1 MEQKKDEF
9 FYFILNHSQE
19 LIMIYN
25 EQGCVEYYNDRLLE
39 LTGYSADELK
49 GMYIGELLQNVF
61 DKIENHIV
69 LADAYQ
75 GAEIIETVV
84 YRKNQTCFPVEAKIV
99 SKVLQGKEIFI
110 CTAVDMTRY
119 KESIR
124 KLQDTTAQ
132 MQESMKAR
140 DAFVANV
147 THELRTPVNGI
158 KGHTELLL
166 EQEQDFQKSNY
177 MKLILDCCSTMEG
190 IINNILDFSK
200 LEAGKFQIEEK
211 PFSFYDFMS
220 KTEKMFTTLTM
231 RKGLRFMLNVAPE
244 IPDRLIGDELRLTQI
259 LNNLVSNAVKFTE
272 QGYIG
277 IEVTLNTRIDDE
289 VELFFIVV
297 DTGIGLSP
305 EDKDKLFKSFSQ
317 VDASI
322 TRRFGG
328 TGLGLSITKELVNM
342 MHGRIWADGEKG
354 KGSSFSFTI
363 RLRQENVAANDAEQG
378 AVIRQWKSSGN
389 FNKIAGEQDLM
400 SEFGSDINIR
410 ELRKNF
416 EKLNLSMDMD
426 NWQKA
431 ENFAAAIKHLASNGS
446 KELQRAVFKMEM
458 AIRKSDSEK
467 ARNQADKVKELLSVE
482 IKGLEI

>member
-1 MEQKKDEF
+1 MPKNREEF

-19 LIMIYN
+19 CIIKYDSH
-25 EQGCVEYYNDRLLE
+25 GCIGYCNDRLLE
-39 LTGYSADELK
+39 LTGYSAGELI
-49 GMYIGELLQNVF
+49 GAYIGELFQNVF
-61 DKIENHIV
+61 IIVDNHIK
-69 LADAYQ
+69 LAEEYRDT
-75 GAEIIETVV
+75 EVIETVL
-84 YRKNQTCFPVEAKIV
+84 YRKNKTCFPVEIKVV
-99 SKVLQGKEIFI
+99 SRVFDGVEVEI

-124 KLQDTTAQ
+124 KVEETTIQ

-158 KGHTELLL
+158 KGHAEILL

-177 MKLILDCCSTMEG
+177 MKMILDCCSTMEG

-200 LEAGKFQIEEK
+200 LEAGKFQLDEK

-220 KTEKMFTTLTM
+220 KMEKMFNMLTM
-231 RKGLRFMLNVAPE
+231 RKGLRFTLNVAQE
-244 IPDRLIGDELRLTQI
+244 IPDNVIGDELRLTQI

-272 QGYIG
+272 QGYVG
-277 IEVTLNTRIDDE
+277 IEVSLNTRINDE
-289 VELFFIVV
+289 IELFFLVV

-322 TRRFGG
+322 TRKYGG

-342 MHGRIWADGEKG
+342 MHGKVWADGEKG
-354 KGSSFSFTI
+354 KGSTFSFTV
-363 RLRQENVAANDAEQG
+363 RLKQEQTQDGAEQEPS
-378 AVIRQWKSSGN
+378 IRKWKYSN
-389 FNKIAGEQDLM
+389 NLNKMAGEQDLM
-400 SEFGSDINIR
+400 YELGSDINVR
-410 ELRKNF
+410 ELKKYF
-416 EKLNLSMDMD
+416 EKLNISMDME

-431 ENFAAAIKHLASNGS
+431 ESFATMLKQLISGGS
-446 KELQRAVFKMEM
+446 KELQRLGFRMEM
-458 AIRKSDSEK
+458 SIRKADCDK
-467 ARNQADKVKELLSVE
+467 ARDYAQKVKEQLLLEVE
-482 IKGLEI
+482 GLEI

>member
-1 MEQKKDEF
+1 MKSNEEF
-9 FYFILNHSQE
+9 FYFVLNHSQE
-19 LIMIYN
+19 CIMMYDKYGCISYCN
-25 EQGCVEYYNDRLLE
+25 ERLLE
-39 LTGYSADELK
+39 LTGYTAGELT
-49 GMYIGELLQNVF
+49 GVYIGELFQGVF
-61 DKIENHIV
+61 AIVDNHV
-69 LADAYQ
+69 TLKDEYKDLD
-75 GAEIIETVV
+75 IIETII
-84 YRKNQTCFPVEAKIV
+84 YRKNKTCFPVEAKV
-99 SKVLQGKEIFI
+99 VACDGNYI
-110 CTAVDMTRY
+110 CTALDMTRY

-124 KLQDTTAQ
+124 KVEDTTIQ

-158 KGHTELLL
+158 KGHTELLI

-177 MKLILDCCSTMEG
+177 MKMILDCCTTMEG

-200 LEAGKFQIEEK
+200 LEAGKFQLEVK

-231 RKGLRFMLNVAPE
+231 RKGLRFMMNVAPE

-272 QGYIG
+272 QGYVG
-277 IEVTLNTRIDDE
+277 IEVTLNARIDDE
-289 VELFFIVV
+289 VELFFVVV

-322 TRRFGG
+322 TRKFGG
-328 TGLGLSITKELVNM
+328 TGLGLSITKELVGM
-342 MHGRIWADGEKG
+342 MHGKVWADGEKG
-354 KGSSFSFTI
+354 KGSSFSFTV
-363 RLRQENVAANDAEQG
+363 RLKQEQTIAAESSSSVAA
-378 AVIRQWKSSGN
+378 IRVWKSSN
-389 FNKIAGEQDLM
+389 NLNKMAGEQNLM
-400 SEFGSDINIR
+400 TEFGSDINIR
-410 ELRKNF
+410 ELKKNL

-426 NWQKA
+426 HWQKA
-431 ENFAAAIKHLASNGS
+431 EHFAATLKQLVSGGS
-446 KELQRAVFKMEM
+446 KELQRALFKTEM

-467 ARNQADKVKELLSVE
+467 ARDNLEKVKELLCLE
-482 IKGLEI
+482 IEGLEI

>member
-1 MEQKKDEF
+1 MMYDEHGCID
-9 FYFILNHSQE
+9 YC
-19 LIMIYN
+19 N
-25 EQGCVEYYNDRLLE
+25 ERLLE
-39 LTGYSADELK
+39 LTGYIAEELA
-49 GMYIGELLQNVF
+49 GTYIGELFQGVF
-61 DKIENHIV
+61 ETVDGHVV
-69 LADAYQ
+69 LNEQYKNS
-75 GAEIIETVV
+75 EIIETVL
-84 YRKNQTCFPVEAKIV
+84 YRKNKTCFPVEAKV
-99 SKVLQGKEIFI
+99 VVNEGNYF

-124 KLQDTTAQ
+124 KLEDTTIQ

-166 EQEQDFQKSNY
+166 EQEEDFQKSNY
-177 MKLILDCCSTMEG
+177 MKMILDCCTTMEG

-200 LEAGKFQIEEK
+200 LEAGKFQFDLK

-220 KTEKMFTTLTM
+220 KTEKLFTTLTM

-272 QGYIG
+272 QGYVG
-277 IEVTLNTRIDDE
+277 IEANLNARIDDE
-289 VELFFIVV
+289 VELFFIVM
-297 DTGIGLSP
+297 DSGIGLSP

-342 MHGRIWADGEKG
+342 MHGKVWADGEKG
-354 KGSSFSFTI
+354 KGSRFSFTV
-363 RLRQENVAANDAEQG
+363 RLKVEETQPAGSAEGVAVRVWKPANN
-378 AVIRQWKSSGN
+378 I
-389 FNKIAGEQDLM
+389 NKMAGEQDLM
-400 SEFGSDINIR
+400 TEFGSDINIR
-410 ELRKNF
+410 ELKKYL
-416 EKLNLSMDMD
+416 EKLNISMDVD
-426 NWQKA
+426 NWRKA
-431 ENFAAAIKHLASNGS
+431 ESFAAIMKQLVSGGS
-446 KELQRAVFKMEM
+446 KELQRALFKTEM
-458 AIRKSDSEK
+458 AIRKSDCDK
-467 ARNQADKVKELLSVE
+467 ARENLEKVKELLRLE